1 MSLNKA
7 ILIGHLGDDV
17 KIHQFE
23 GGGCLGRFPLATNET
38 YMSKQTNEK
47 VSETTWHNIVVR
59 NKQAETLEKYIKKGD
74 EICVEGKIKT
84 RKWTDKDGVDRYSTE
99 IHVDSFTFLS
109 GKSSPNN
116 NTSAPVEAKPQNDS
130 GNGYSDSGDDDDL
143 PF

>member
-1 MSLNKA
+1 MPLNKVM
-7 ILIGHLGDDV
+7 LIGNLGDDV
-17 KIHQFE
+17 KIHTFE
-23 GGGCLGRFPLATNET
+23 SGGCLGRFPLATNET

-47 VSETTWHNIVVR
+47 VTETTWHNIVVR

-74 EICVEGKIKT
+74 EIYVEGKIKN
-84 RKWTDKDGVDRYSTE
+84 RKWTDKEGVDRYSTE

-116 NTSAPVEAKPQNDS
+116 TSSTVEAKPQSSS
-130 GNGYSDSGDDDDL
+130 GNGYSDDGEVDDL